1 MEFVRTYPFWLTRN
15 CGIGGD
21 IHKFRELFKL
31 GFQYVAV
38 VWKSARS
45 RAAFEARYDLAV
57 SDSHD
62 VLKP

>member
-1 MEFVRTYPFWLTRN
+1 M
-15 CGIGGD
+15 D

-38 VWKSARS
+38 VRKSARS
-45 RAAFEARYDLAV
+45 RAAFEASYDPAV
-57 SDSHD
+57 SDSRD